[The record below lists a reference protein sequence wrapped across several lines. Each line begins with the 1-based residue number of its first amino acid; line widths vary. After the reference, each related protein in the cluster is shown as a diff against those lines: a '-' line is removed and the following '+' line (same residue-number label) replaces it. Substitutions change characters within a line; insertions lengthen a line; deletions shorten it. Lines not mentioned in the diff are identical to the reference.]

1 MIRSEMKNC
10 NMILTEKQQKN
21 QHYHLEKLINM
32 NILPVKKYYTWIK
45 EEDQREK
52 QIKALEKHGKQLI
65 MYSGG
70 KYSLEILKQIET
82 FDELVNE
89 RRFEMNKLSE
99 GIDFNNLTY
108 QYKDKIPPKYFIRF
122 KGPLIIYND
131 IKNG

>member
-1 MIRSEMKNC
+1 MIEQTKFTYSPLVKD
-10 NMILTEKQQKN
+10 LEKQTKT
-21 QHYHLEKLINM
+21 I
-32 NILPVKKYYTWIK
+32 
-45 EEDQREK
+45 EDQGEK

-70 KYSLEILKQIET
+70 KYSLEILKQIEI